1 MRVLACVFA
10 LSVVTLG
17 VSVRPACS
25 SHAGDFA
32 PFPAANVAIKGPARA
47 ECATPARLRL
57 HRFEDGS
64 AWLECGPRILVRV
77 SVPR

>member
-1 MRVLACVFA
+1 VRVLASVFA

-25 SHAGDFA
+25 SHAAGVA
-32 PFPAANVAIKGPARA
+32 PLRAASVPARV
-47 ECATPARLRL
+47 ECATPNHLHLR
-57 HRFEDGS
+57 RFEDGS
-64 AWLECGPRILVRV
+64 ALLECGPHILVRV